1 LFLNDELIDVTK
13 PVTVVTNGEV
23 SFEGPVT
30 PSVETMLR
38 QARLRQDS
46 RQLFSVHLTISM
58 RKPPA

>member
-1 LFLNDELIDVTK
+1 LIDVTK

-38 QARLRQDS
+38 QARLRQDP